1 MYGQFSSGLSSSN
14 ISSTNKQESF
24 CFTVSLH
31 DATTLH
37 VTNRITMVL
46 GYPEDMLKG
55 QCILNYLYPRDRLT
69 FASHLSQGLQSRFTP
84 KDSKSEDKIVF
95 YVRIREYKGLKGGY
109 GVAERPAVYRPFQLT
124 CVVKDI
130 TLDKQDNPKPANE
143 EISTICLIA
152 SASPINS
159 AHKVSNEKNP
169 AMTPFSSRHTSSC
182 HYSHIDTS
190 SIPYLGYLPQDIV
203 GYSVFDFY
211 HQDDLHLLRDIYEL
225 VIREEGALFRSKPY
239 RFRVFN
245 GDYITLETDWS
256 SFINPW
262 SRSMEFVIGHHR
274 IIDGPTNPNVFSEP
288 EAKRGNVG
296 NGEGQRLQ
304 EEVRN
309 LLSKPI
315 KHNYGK
321 TRGNKRKRNLA
332 TFVSNIIDGI
342 GLTSIRGQECYSD
355 EESVVMGEISPHQD
369 DSDPSPETP
378 SSSQQTQ
385 LQENIERFFASQP
398 KTNCSPSS
406 SSNHSNSTTQNNS
419 PYGSG
424 SNDDSLNHQQTYT
437 NSMDSGINANSFD
450 SSKKGGQTNKSGN
463 EYSMGEKDVGK
474 NSQEKVGGNQISNNM
489 VKYSDHN
496 NRKSRNFATTN
507 DGSPINTNCVSLT
520 EESLSHHNKIIS
532 KRMHKQSSHQ
542 ISSKNINKM
551 ESTKFKRSHAT
562 NDPTNH
568 TKPKQACYH
577 PDNSHRDHHFGQRQT
592 IPNISTRNATME
604 RLNLDSSLPFGMPVL
619 LNQSFAA
626 CDLSSTNLRRNS
638 HSSSTP
644 HLLMPV
650 MYVASPM
657 ALCPSNEPGSGGR
670 GAGQGMAQFY
680 QQLNK
685 KKKNVKLQT
694 DLWTNL
700 HDLTP
705 RRVITARPVGGS
717 NFVSKLFASRL
728 EQERSGRTSVGCS
741 QGCSSSLNSDET
753 SQSDYLSNEMSRTS
767 YDSESSAIDSSD
779 TQGSAMKFQIPLTS
793 LDFTLK
799 KDLALLENMNQ
810 PNQVKDQ
817 LFVLC
822 EEAGLAEKNFQE
834 AQNGKSLKELASF
847 DALVEDATDAHDYL
861 AHDD

>member
-1 MYGQFSSGLSSSN
+1 MILS
-14 ISSTNKQESF
+14 I
-24 CFTVSLH
+24 H
-31 DATTLH
+31 
-37 VTNRITMVL
+37 
-46 GYPEDMLKG
+46 
-55 QCILNYLYPRDRLT
+55 
-69 FASHLSQGLQSRFTP
+69 
-84 KDSKSEDKIVF
+84 
-95 YVRIREYKGLKGGY
+95 
-109 GVAERPAVYRPFQLT
+109 
-124 CVVKDI
+124 
-130 TLDKQDNPKPANE
+130 
-143 EISTICLIA
+143 
-152 SASPINS
+152 
-159 AHKVSNEKNP
+159 
-169 AMTPFSSRHTSSC
+169 
-182 HYSHIDTS
+182 
-190 SIPYLGYLPQDIV
+190 
-203 GYSVFDFY
+203 
-211 HQDDLHLLRDIYEL
+211 L

-274 IIDGPTNPNVFSEP
+274 IIDGPANPNVFTEP
-288 EAKRGNVG
+288 EVKRGNVD
-296 NGEGQRLQ
+296 NGERQRLQ

-315 KHNYGK
+315 KHSYGK
-321 TRGNKRKRNLA
+321 TKGNKRKRNLA

-342 GLTSIRGQECYSD
+342 GVTSIRGQKCYSD

-398 KTNCSPSS
+398 KTNCPPSS
-406 SSNHSNSTTQNNS
+406 SSNHSSSTTQNNS

-424 SNDDSLNHQQTYT
+424 SNDDSFNHQQTYT

-450 SSKKGGQTNKSGN
+450 SSKKGGQANNSGN
-463 EYSMGEKDVGK
+463 EYSMGEKDAGQ
-474 NSQEKVGGNQISNNM
+474 NSQEKDGSNQIAKNI
-489 VKYSDHN
+489 VKYSEHN
-496 NRKSRNFATTN
+496 NRKSRNFATKN
-507 DGSPINTNCVSLT
+507 DGSPINPNCVALT

-532 KRMHKQSSHQ
+532 KKMHKQSSHP
-542 ISSKNINKM
+542 ISPKNIKKM
-551 ESTKFKRSHAT
+551 ESTKFKRTHAT
-562 NDPTNH
+562 IDPTNH
-568 TKPKQACYH
+568 SKSKQACYH
-577 PDNSHRDHHFGQRQT
+577 PDKSHRDHHQHHDHFGQCRS
-592 IPNISTRNATME
+592 IPNISTRNKTME
-604 RLNLDSSLPFGMPVL
+604 RLNLDSSLPFGMPML

-626 CDLSSTNLRRNS
+626 CDLSSTNLRRDS

-650 MYVASPM
+650 MYVASPVT
-657 ALCPSNEPGSGGR
+657 LCPSNESGGGGSGR
-670 GAGQGMAQFY
+670 GGGGQGSVQFY

-700 HDLTP
+700 HDLAP
-705 RRVITARPVGGS
+705 RRVVAGRPVGGL
-717 NFVSKLFASRL
+717 NFVSKLLSSRL
-728 EQERSGRTSVGCS
+728 DQERSVRTSVGCS
-741 QGCSSSLNSDET
+741 LGSSSLYSEGT

-767 YDSESSAIDSSD
+767 YDSESSALDSSD
-779 TQGSAMKFQIPLTS
+779 TQGSAMKFQIQLTS

-817 LFVLC
+817 LSLLC
-822 EEAGLAEKNFQE
+822 EEAGLAEKSLQE
-834 AQNGKSLKELASF
+834 AQKSKSPGELISF
-847 DALVEDATDAHDYL
+847 DALVEDNTDAHDYL